1 MLEITHVRSAASP
14 SPHLRLGMNISPGL
28 SEQSG
33 TTGQAG
39 IASRGLTK
47 QGVILLYIT
56 SPRLLEQSG
65 TPGQAGIA
73 SRGQQNKFY
82 RAGGDSLSGANKAGF
97 DFT

>member
-14 SPHLRLGMNISPGL
+14 SLHLRLGMNISPGL

-47 QGVILLYIT
+47 QGDILLYIT
-56 SPRLLEQSG
+56 SPIIVR
-65 TPGQAGIA
+65 TI
-73 SRGQQNKFY
+73 RYY
-82 RAGGDSLSGANKAGF
+82 RAGGDSLSGLTKQGVIL
-97 DFT
+97 FTYHHQYC

>member
-65 TPGQAGIA
+65 TPEQAGIA
-73 SRGQQNKFY
+73 SRGLTKQVLILLNLRGKL
-82 RAGGDSLSGANKAGF
+82 SLIRCGYS
-97 DFT
+97 